1 MSFCYKIKLKDVFFL
16 LVWDKYSIISLY
28 LFDWALFSIETQKYE
43 HFYLKIIIL
52 LNYIMDIDTI
62 KDNYR
67 YLIIN
72 TKNNDH
78 FLLKTER
85 NVSELLKNTYDIT
98 LSHMYIRRNLKNNDE
113 YILTNDILI
122 KMIW

>member
-1 MSFCYKIKLKDVFFL
+1 
-16 LVWDKYSIISLY
+16 
-28 LFDWALFSIETQKYE
+28 
-43 HFYLKIIIL
+43 
-52 LNYIMDIDTI
+52 MDIAII

-72 TKNNDH
+72 TKKNEH
-78 FLLKTER
+78 FLLKTDR

>member
-1 MSFCYKIKLKDVFFL
+1 M
-16 LVWDKYSIISLY
+16 
-28 LFDWALFSIETQKYE
+28 
-43 HFYLKIIIL
+43 IL
-52 LNYIMDIDTI
+52 LNYIMDIETI

-72 TKNNDH
+72 TKNNEH

-85 NVSELLKNTYDIT
+85 NVSELLKNTYNIT
-98 LSHMYIRRNLKNNDE
+98 LSHMYIRRNLNNNDE
-113 YILTNDILI
+113 YIFTNDILI

>member
-1 MSFCYKIKLKDVFFL
+1 M
-16 LVWDKYSIISLY
+16 
-28 LFDWALFSIETQKYE
+28 
-43 HFYLKIIIL
+43 IL
-52 LNYIMDIDTI
+52 LNYIMDIETI

-72 TKNNDH
+72 TKKNEH
-78 FLLKTER
+78 FLLKTDR

>member
-122 KMIW
+122 KMLW

>member
-16 LVWDKYSIISLY
+16 LVWYKYSIISLY

-113 YILTNDILI
+113 YILTDDILI

>member
-1 MSFCYKIKLKDVFFL
+1 MIFI
-16 LVWDKYSIISLY
+16 
-28 LFDWALFSIETQKYE
+28 
-43 HFYLKIIIL
+43 
-52 LNYIMDIDTI
+52 NYTMDIATI

-72 TKNNDH
+72 TKNNEH

-113 YILTNDILI
+113 YIFTNDILI
-122 KMIW
+122 KKLW

>member
-16 LVWDKYSIISLY
+16 LVWYKYSIISLY

>member
-1 MSFCYKIKLKDVFFL
+1 M
-16 LVWDKYSIISLY
+16 
-28 LFDWALFSIETQKYE
+28 
-43 HFYLKIIIL
+43 IL
-52 LNYIMDIDTI
+52 LNYIMDIETI

-72 TKNNDH
+72 TKKNEH
-78 FLLKTER
+78 FLLKTDR
-85 NVSELLKNTYDIT
+85 NVSELLKNTYNIT

>member
-1 MSFCYKIKLKDVFFL
+1 MIY
-16 LVWDKYSIISLY
+16 
-28 LFDWALFSIETQKYE
+28 ALFCIETQKYE
-43 HFYLKIIIL
+43 HFYLKTMIFI
-52 LNYIMDIDTI
+52 NYNMDIESI

-122 KMIW
+122 KKIWK

>member
-1 MSFCYKIKLKDVFFL
+1 
-16 LVWDKYSIISLY
+16 
-28 LFDWALFSIETQKYE
+28 
-43 HFYLKIIIL
+43 
-52 LNYIMDIDTI
+52 MDIAII

-85 NVSELLKNTYDIT
+85 NVSELLKNTYDII

-113 YILTNDILI
+113 YILIDGILI

>member
-1 MSFCYKIKLKDVFFL
+1 
-16 LVWDKYSIISLY
+16 
-28 LFDWALFSIETQKYE
+28 
-43 HFYLKIIIL
+43 
-52 LNYIMDIDTI
+52 MDIAII

-98 LSHMYIRRNLKNNDE
+98 LSHMYIRNLKNNDE
-113 YILTNDILI
+113 YILIDGILI
-122 KMIW
+122 KMNW